1 VQVATTLCRGQLGLE
16 APLVQVEVNLA
27 GGLPAFSIVGLPA
40 AAVRES
46 KERVR
51 AALENSGFRFP
62 VGHIT
67 VNLAPADLPKEGGRF
82 DLPIALGILLAS
94 GQVESADATGP
105 GGALSGPAPGSAGD
119 APPGHAQP
127 GHAPREFYGE
137 LGLSGALKPVKGVLL
152 AAAQAAR
159 ERHEILVPSLN
170 AHEAAIVARKDS
182 VLAAGH
188 LLEACA
194 YVRGERPDAQTG
206 ERPGVEANE
215 RPGASSVSSAYVP
228 AAARPPAL
236 DLSEIRGQH
245 HAKRALI
252 IAAAGAHS
260 LLFSGPPGAG
270 KSMLAAM
277 LPDLLPPLTR
287 AEALQVAMI
296 ASVSASGFDPRGFG
310 HRPFR
315 SPHHTASASAIVGGG
330 PHVRPGEASLAHR
343 GVLFLDELP
352 EFDRR
357 VLEALREPLESGVIS
372 LSRAR
377 MQARY
382 PAAFQLVAAMN
393 PCPCGYLGDAVNAC
407 RCTPAQVQRYRAR
420 ISGPLLDRIDLH
432 IPVERV
438 PAGSLLEG
446 GSAGETTRTGVE
458 QVTRTRARQ
467 LARAGKLNAA
477 LTAAELRGAVHIAG
491 RAKALLETACDRL
504 GLSARSYHRILRVAL
519 TIADLAGS
527 DVIEPPH
534 VAEAVQLRRNL

>member
-1 VQVATTLCRGQLGLE
+1 
-16 APLVQVEVNLA
+16 
-27 GGLPAFSIVGLPA
+27 S
-40 AAVRES
+40 
-46 KERVR
+46 
-51 AALENSGFRFP
+51 
-62 VGHIT
+62 
-67 VNLAPADLPKEGGRF
+67 
-82 DLPIALGILLAS
+82 
-94 GQVESADATGP
+94 
-105 GGALSGPAPGSAGD
+105 
-119 APPGHAQP
+119 AQP
-127 GHAPREFYGE
+127 GRAPREFDGE
-137 LGLSGALKPVKGVLL
+137 LGVSGALKPVKGGLL
-152 AAAQAAR
+152 AAAQATR

-170 AHEAAIVARKDS
+170 AHEACIVARKDS

-188 LLEACA
+188 LVEACA
-194 YVRGERPDAQTG
+194 YVRGERPGAQPG
-206 ERPGVEANE
+206 ERARVQA
-215 RPGASSVSSAYVP
+215 

-260 LLFSGPPGAG
+260 LLLFGPPGAG
-270 KSMLAAM
+270 KSMLAAT

-310 HRPFR
+310 RRPFR

-330 PHVRPGEASLAHR
+330 PHARPGEVSLAHR

-352 EFDRR
+352 EFGRR
-357 VLEALREPLESGVIS
+357 VLEALREPLESGVIA

-393 PCPCGYLGDAVNAC
+393 PCPCGYLGDPVNAC

-420 ISGPLLDRIDLH
+420 ISGPLLDRIDLY

-446 GSAGETTRTGVE
+446 GSPGESTRTGAE
-458 QVTRTRARQ
+458 QITRARGRQ
-467 LARAGKLNAA
+467 LARAAKLNAT
-477 LTAAELRGAVHIAG
+477 LTAAELRGAVHIDG

-504 GLSARSYHRILRVAL
+504 GLSARSCHRVLRVAL

-527 DVIEPPH
+527 DVIEPSH